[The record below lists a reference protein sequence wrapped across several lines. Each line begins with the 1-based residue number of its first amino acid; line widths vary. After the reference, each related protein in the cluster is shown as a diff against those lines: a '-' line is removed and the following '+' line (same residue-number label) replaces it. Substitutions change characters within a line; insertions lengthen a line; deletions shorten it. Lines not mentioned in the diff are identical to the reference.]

1 MSVESS
7 RWGVPITSLSSACF
21 PLLQPRAKWAPGPP
35 FRARRLAVPLRK
47 ESKRG
52 LIALAV
58 LLAVG
63 LGTFAAVGS
72 SGALRQ
78 STKDAVAERLKLAK

>member
-1 MSVESS
+1 
-7 RWGVPITSLSSACF
+7 
-21 PLLQPRAKWAPGPP
+21 
-35 FRARRLAVPLRK
+35 VPLRK

-58 LLAVG
+58 LFAVG

-72 SGALRQ
+72 SGVLRQ
-78 STKDAVAERLKLAK
+78 GTKDAVAERLKQAK

>member
-1 MSVESS
+1 
-7 RWGVPITSLSSACF
+7 
-21 PLLQPRAKWAPGPP
+21 
-35 FRARRLAVPLRK
+35 VPLRK

>member
-1 MSVESS
+1 VCSCCA
-7 RWGVPITSLSSACF
+7 GKKVP
-21 PLLQPRAKWAPGPP
+21 PRA
-35 FRARRLAVPLRK
+35 FHVRRLAVAFRK

-58 LLAVG
+58 LCAVA

-72 SGALRQ
+72 SGVLRQ
-78 STKDAVAERLKLAK
+78 GTKDAVASRHPAR